1 VSDTDAPAADGS
13 LSEVALLF
21 LKLGCIAFGGPAAHV
36 AMMRQEVVER
46 RRWVSDQRF
55 LDLFAAANLIPGPSS
70 TELAIFLGYVRA
82 GWPALILAGVL
93 FIAPAMLLVLAFAWV
108 YVHLGHL
115 PAVGWL
121 LYGIKPVIIAVIV
134 QALVG
139 LGRTAVKG
147 RAILAVTGLTVFALY
162 LLGVGSAAEAGAPAP
177 WHLPLVALYLLGR
190 NVILLLFGAGIAVM
204 LIQNV
209 RRLSVS
215 MTPAI
220 ALTGAPAQA
229 AFALFSAESARGPA
243 ITLPLL
249 FLTFL
254 KLGAVVYG
262 SGYVLLAFLQA
273 DFVDHLHWLTSQQL
287 IDAVAVGQFTP
298 GPVFTT
304 ATFLGYLFAGVPG
317 ALLATLAIFL
327 PSFILVPVVFP
338 LVGWLRRSPWLSAFL
353 DGANAAA
360 LGLMAAVSLVLAR
373 AALVDPLTIALAAI
387 ALVALLKFKPN
398 SAWLVLG
405 GGIVGIAGRLV
416 GV

>member
-1 VSDTDAPAADGS
+1 VANAGATQAPHSGT
-13 LSEVALLF
+13 LREVALLF

-46 RRWVSDQRF
+46 RQWLSDQRF

-82 GWPALILAGVL
+82 GWVALILAGVL
-93 FIAPAMLLVLAFAWV
+93 FIAPAMLLVLAFAWL

-121 LYGIKPVIIAVIV
+121 LYGVKPVIIAVIL
-134 QALVG
+134 QALYG
-139 LGRTAVKG
+139 LGRTAIRG
-147 RAILAVTGLTVFALY
+147 RVLAGAGLAVLALYLLGINGSFVASVPGPLHPEVFALY
-162 LLGVGSAAEAGAPAP
+162 LLGN
-177 WHLPLVALYLLGR
+177 
-190 NVILLLFGAGIAVM
+190 NVILLLFGGGIAVM
-204 LIQNV
+204 LIENV
-209 RRLSVS
+209 RRLSPQKALAILAPG
-215 MTPAI
+215 TPA
-220 ALTGAPAQA
+220 ALAPRLLALSQA
-229 AFALFSAESARGPA
+229 GA
-243 ITLPLL
+243 ITLPRL

-254 KLGAVVYG
+254 KIGAVVYG

-273 DFVDHLHWLTSQQL
+273 DFVNHLHWLSSQQL

-327 PSFILVPVVFP
+327 PSFVLVPIVFP
-338 LVGWLRRSPWLSAFL
+338 LVGWLRRSPWFSAFL
-353 DGANAAA
+353 NGANASA
-360 LGLMAAVSLVLAR
+360 LGLMAGVSLVLAR
-373 AALVDPLTIALAAI
+373 AALIDPVTIVLAVAAI
-387 ALVALLKFKPN
+387 AILINYKPN

-405 GGIVGIAGRLV
+405 GGIVGIGARLV